1 MCYMERIG
9 VRELRQ
15 NASRYLDRV
24 AAGET
29 IEVTQRGE
37 LVACLVPPT
46 VDPWAAMI
54 TAGDVVP
61 ARLPHSAVLAEPP
74 RDHAVE
80 LSTLLAHMRESER

>member
-24 AAGET
+24 AGGET

-37 LVACLVPPT
+37 LVARLVPPT
-46 VDPWAAMI
+46 ADPWEVMVA
-54 TAGDVVP
+54 AGDLIP

-74 RDHAVE
+74 RDHEIE
-80 LSTLLAHMRESER
+80 LSTVLAQMRESER